1 MYPQRLHFLQHFFL
15 LFTFLLLSQVSLH
28 HVQTP
33 HTFFLF
39 YIMPKRFTSDLK
51 SQISKSKHWPYNNTL
66 LKYARSGEKY
76 TAGGGKIRENTVVWQ
91 LLRSLCC
98 SPRLWSRTEKL
109 NVKLSRKTTKA
120 ACAGWN
126 SYCAALFRTRL
137 KSWELLK
144 SWEHPT
150 VSHAWPHCMC
160 YSHFIM
166 GFVTL
171 V

>member
-15 LFTFLLLSQVSLH
+15 FSFHFFVVVSGFTTSCANTTH
-28 HVQTP
+28 
-33 HTFFLF
+33 FFLF

-51 SQISKSKHWPYNNTL
+51 SQISKSKHWPYNTL

-76 TAGGGKIRENTVVWQ
+76 TAGGKKIRENTVVWQ

-150 VSHAWPHCMC
+150 VSHEWPHCMC
-160 YSHFIM
+160 YSHFVM
-166 GFVTL
+166 GFIAV